1 MVSFHEKMQSIFLAI
16 NFIILI
22 ITPPPCFSLTLPK
35 IFSDG
40 MVLQA
45 APNLANVWGFL
56 DGNSSPVNVHLDCG
70 DKLKH
75 EKQTYVPTLT
85 EILV

>member
-1 MVSFHEKMQSIFLAI
+1 MQSIFLAI

-22 ITPPPCFSLTLPK
+22 TTPPCFGLTLPK

-70 DKLKH
+70 DKLKQ
-75 EKQTYVPTLT
+75 EKQTYIPLT
-85 EILV
+85 EMVLFNCKY